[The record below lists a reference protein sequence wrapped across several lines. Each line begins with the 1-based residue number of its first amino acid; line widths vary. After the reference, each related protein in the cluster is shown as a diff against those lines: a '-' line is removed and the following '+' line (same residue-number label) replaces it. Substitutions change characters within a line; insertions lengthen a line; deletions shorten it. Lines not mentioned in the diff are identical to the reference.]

1 MACLPAN
8 ARKIGRPEARS
19 ERKDR
24 VFWNFKALFFFLKG
38 KFAEEIFF
46 FSFCSLAKKLILF
59 TIVMSKNGIFTVKM

>member
-24 VFWNFKALFFFLKG
+24 VFWNFKALFFFFLKG

-46 FSFCSLAKKLILF
+46 LVFVLSQ
-59 TIVMSKNGIFTVKM
+59 KN

>member
-24 VFWNFKALFFFLKG
+24 VFWNFKALFFFFERKIRG
-38 KFAEEIFF
+38 GNFF
-46 FSFCSLAKKLILF
+46 LVFVLSQ
-59 TIVMSKNGIFTVKM
+59 KN

>member
-24 VFWNFKALFFFLKG
+24 VFWNFKALFFLKG

-46 FSFCSLAKKLILF
+46 
-59 TIVMSKNGIFTVKM
+59 